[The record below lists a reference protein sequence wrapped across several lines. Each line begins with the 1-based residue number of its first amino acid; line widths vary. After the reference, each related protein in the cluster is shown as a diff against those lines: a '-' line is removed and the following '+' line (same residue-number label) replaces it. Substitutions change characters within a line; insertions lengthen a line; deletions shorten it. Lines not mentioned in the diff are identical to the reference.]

1 MYISIRLQTLW
12 YFCIGLILVICCT
25 ILGANASSTPVNLYV
40 SPLGNDTWSGE
51 IAAPNSEKT
60 DGPFQTLERV
70 RDQIRTLKK
79 GRKFPKGGVTVYLR
93 GGIYERKVPFIL
105 NAEDSGTKDSPIVYR
120 PYLNEQVRLSGG
132 KEIRDFYPVNDHSI
146 LKQMQPVARG
156 KILQVDLKAQGI
168 TDYGQLSPRGFGRPD
183 HPSPLELFF
192 ADQPM
197 HIARWPNQGDL
208 KIADVPAGKNGGRFT
223 YDGNRPQ
230 LWNNKR
236 DIWLHGYWTW
246 DWADSYEKVK
256 LINTQTHEIATEP
269 PHGVYGYTKG
279 KRYYVLNL
287 LEELDTPGEYYLHRQ
302 TGILYFW
309 PPTPV
314 ENNRAIVSMMK
325 EPLVSLNAASYITL
339 SGLIF
344 EDSRGAALRIVK
356 GENVLV
362 AGCQIRNLG
371 TNGVEIKGGI
381 RHGVISSDVYNIGET
396 GIVLNGGDRKTLTPA
411 KHYAINNHIH
421 NYARWVKTYR
431 AGISIQGV
439 GNLISHNLIH
449 DAPHNAILLSG
460 NDHIIEFNN
469 IHHVCLETNDAGAFY
484 MGGDYTQQGNIIR
497 YNYFHHLYGL
507 QKQNNSTHSTLVMAV
522 YLDDGTSGTTI
533 YGNLFYKVQQG
544 VLIGGGR
551 DNTVENNIFVKNKIS
566 ISVDARILGWA
577 KASAARGGNWRM
589 VEKLEDMNYKHPP
602 YSIRYPQLVK
612 ILEDEY
618 GVPKGNK
625 IIRNVY
631 FGDGWLKLK
640 NKLTDKTI
648 TIEGNLI
655 KNDVSFVVP
664 DDDLLQLKSDSA
676 AYKFGFQHLPINKI
690 GLYKDKYRKA
700 VS

>member
-1 MYISIRLQTLW
+1 MHRSIRLQTLW

-25 ILGANASSTPVNLYV
+25 TLGVNASSTPLNLYV
-40 SPLGNDTWSGE
+40 SPIGNDSWSGK
-51 IAAPNSEKT
+51 IAAPNPEKT
-60 DGPFQTLERV
+60 DGPFHTLERV
-70 RDQIRTLKK
+70 RHQIRTLKK
-79 GRKFPKGGVTVYLR
+79 AGKFLKGGVTINLR
-93 GGIYERKVPFIL
+93 EGIYERKEPFIL

-132 KEIRDFYPVNDHSI
+132 KEIQGFYPVNDEGI
-146 LKQMQPVARG
+146 LKQMPSVSRG

-168 TDYGQLSPRGFGRPD
+168 TDYGELSARGFGRPD
-183 HPSPLELFF
+183 HLSPLELFF

-197 HIARWPNQGDL
+197 QIARWPNQGYL
-208 KIADVPAGKNGGRFT
+208 KIADVPTGKDGGKFT
-223 YDGNRPQ
+223 YEGDRPQ
-230 LWNNKR
+230 RWSNAR

-256 LINTQTHEIATEP
+256 LIDTQTHEITTEP
-269 PHGVYGYTKG
+269 PHGIYGYTKG
-279 KRYYVLNL
+279 QRYYVLNL
-287 LEELDTPGEYYLHRQ
+287 LEELDTPGEYYLDRQ

-309 PPTPV
+309 PPSPV

-325 EPLVSLNAASYITL
+325 EPLVSLNDASYITL

-344 EDSRGAALRIVK
+344 EDSRGAAIRVVK

-362 AGCQIRNLG
+362 AGCQIRNIG

-411 KHYAINNHIH
+411 KHYAVNNHIH
-421 NYARWVKTYR
+421 NYARWVNTLR
-431 AGISIQGV
+431 PGISIQGV
-439 GNLISHNLIH
+439 GNLIAHNLIH
-449 DAPHNAILLSG
+449 DAPHNAILLAG
-460 NDHIIEFNN
+460 NNHIIEFNN
-469 IHHVCLETNDAGAFY
+469 IHHVCLETGDAGAFY
-484 MGGDYTQQGNIIR
+484 MGRDYTQQGNIIR
-497 YNYFHHLYGL
+497 YNYFHNLYGF
-507 QKQNNSTHSTLVMAV
+507 QKQKRFTEVMAV

-533 YGNLFYKVQQG
+533 YGNLFYKVERG

-551 DNTVENNIFVKNKIS
+551 NNTVENNIFVKNKVS
-566 ISVDARILGWA
+566 VSVDARFLGWA
-577 KASAARGGNWRM
+577 KAFAARGGNGRM

-602 YSIRYPQLVK
+602 YSTRYPQLVK

-631 FGDGWLKLK
+631 FGDGWLKLED
-640 NKLTDKTI
+640 KLTDKTI

-655 KNDVSFVVP
+655 KNDVSFVIP
-664 DDDLLQLKSDSA
+664 NDDLLQLKSDST
-676 AYKFGFQHLPINKI
+676 AYKFGFQSLPINKI

-700 VS
+700 VF